1 MRALNALLPPEAT
14 ASATSTRHTLAGP
27 QRARAPLLWFAVSV
41 TLAALFSYFSWIPMF
56 ISIVGIQP
64 DPGALSGP
72 IIRVETI
79 QGIVVSE
86 GAGTQTGSAIE
97 FFLFPAGSAL
107 SMAPLDHLSGSVSL
121 VIFCH
126 IGFGIPSG
134 FGRLSFLAAQLH
146 PTILRSRGRQL
157 VDGHWDAK
165 VPTSDLPQREFW
177 LPRAPL
183 F

>member
-121 VIFCH
+121 QGDIL
-126 IGFGIPSG
+126 PY
-134 FGRLSFLAAQLH
+134 RLWYTKRLWQAELSCGAAASHH
-146 PTILRSRGRQL
+146 PT
-157 VDGHWDAK
+157 V
-165 VPTSDLPQREFW
+165 
-177 LPRAPL
+177 PRAPTGRWAL
-183 F
+183 GRKSADLGSTAA